1 MTCILYALGE
11 ETNPRTK
18 FGEIEQSTR
27 RGGILCLIVISLCP
41 SYFDSPMLHIACVLL
56 SLRWSYVYCSWC
68 ACFIVT
74 LSTWLLFLCYWY
86 MSTPHHI
93 FLYVSCWQTTP
104 YCRWVTF
111 ISYLSKLSWI
121 CMALEMLWLYCVR
134 GVPPRTRVVLLMKLC
149 EGSPPK
155 ITYGTY
161 WWWLQCGKRYMHVTC
176 RIHKLFM
183 PLHAAWCFP
192 KFPAICPPVVK
203 CF

>member
-41 SYFDSPMLHIACVLL
+41 SYFDSPMLHVACVLL
-56 SLRWSYVYCSWC
+56 SLRWSNICCSWY
-68 ACFIVT
+68 AWFIVT
-74 LSTWLLFLCYWY
+74 ISTWLLLLCCWY
-86 MSTPHHI
+86 MSTPHRI

-111 ISYLSKLSWI
+111 KIHKLLVETLMYMHGSR
-121 CMALEMLWLYCVR
+121 Y
-134 GVPPRTRVVLLMKLC
+134 VVILLMKLC

-155 ITYGTY
+155 ITYDTY
-161 WWWLQCGKRYMHVTC
+161 WWWLQCGKRYMHVSC
-176 RIHKLFM
+176 RIHKLIM
-183 PLHAAWCFP
+183 PLHATWCFP